1 MSSSSADNRLPPSPT
16 KRRRI
21 IVENDDEEMENEIL
35 ENLNPNQRNVADRE
49 EVERVNEEIVE
60 DASDVDSNPDV
71 YNGNILHL
79 FSLSIRG

>member
-21 IVENDDEEMENEIL
+21 IVENDDEEME
-35 ENLNPNQRNVADRE
+35 
-49 EVERVNEEIVE
+49 RVNEEIVE
-60 DASDVDSNPDV
+60 DASDADSNPDV

-79 FSLSIRG
+79 FSLSIRE